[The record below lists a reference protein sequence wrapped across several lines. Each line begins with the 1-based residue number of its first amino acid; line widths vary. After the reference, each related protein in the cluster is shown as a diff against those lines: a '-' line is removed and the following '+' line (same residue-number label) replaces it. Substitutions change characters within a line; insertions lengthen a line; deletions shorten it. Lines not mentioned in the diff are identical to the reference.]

1 MSFYAAATLLEAP
14 PCSPT
19 NAFYG
24 FMGVSCAM
32 VFANCGAAYGTAKA
46 GVGISCM
53 GVMRPDMVMRS
64 IIPVVMA
71 GVLGVYGLISAVII
85 GGHISE
91 PAKYSAVE
99 GYAGLSAG
107 LIVGLSALS
116 SGMAIGV
123 VGDAGVRAVAQQQK
137 VFVGMLLILIFAE
150 AIGLYGLIVGIVTVQ
165 SGSAE
170 EGLCTSWKR

>member
-1 MSFYAAATLLEAP
+1 MSFYAVTSLLEAP

-19 NAFYG
+19 NSFYG

-32 VFANCGAAYGTAKA
+32 VFANMGAAYGTAKA